1 VVFVR
6 DLAPGR
12 DGDVEFAPGQTVHVA
27 IAVWDGSAGDRNGQ
41 KSVTIW
47 HRLELEP

>member
-6 DLAPGR
+6 DLECPQR
-12 DGDVEFAPGQTVHVA
+12 NDVTLAGGSSVSIAF
-27 IAVWDGSAGDRNGQ
+27 AVWDGSAGDRNGQ

-47 HRLELEP
+47 HRLDIP